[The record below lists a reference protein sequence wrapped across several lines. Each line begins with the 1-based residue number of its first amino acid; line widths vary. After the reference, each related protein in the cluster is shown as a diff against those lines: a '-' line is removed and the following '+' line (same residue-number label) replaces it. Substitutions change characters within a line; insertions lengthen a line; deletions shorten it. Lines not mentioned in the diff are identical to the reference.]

1 MKPNARW
8 IAAALVGGL
17 LLGASPA
24 GAADWRWPWEK
35 PKEKKEKVEP
45 QKGKTTREPRAR
57 GTPAPFT
64 GRAEDREML
73 PRLAKFYETQLDLA
87 DRAVA
92 STDDPEVKQ
101 FTRQLQR
108 QSEQAL
114 GTVHEMA
121 REVGLPMR
129 PHVRAA
135 LAERL
140 EQSGRPGE
148 AKKAETMTDEQV
160 LQSLMENMQQIRA
173 DFAAYKE
180 GADRET
186 SQALGKLFDDQLVP
200 NYDEAKALHD
210 RVRNETRE
218 RNREGR

>member
-8 IAAALVGGL
+8 IGAALVGGL

-45 QKGKTTREPRAR
+45 QRGKTTREPSPQ
-57 GTPAPFT
+57 GSPAPQFT

-87 DRAVA
+87 DRAIA
-92 STDDPEVKQ
+92 STSDPEVKQ
-101 FTRQLQR
+101 FARQLQR
-108 QSEQAL
+108 ESEQAL

-121 REVGLPMR
+121 RDVGLPLR

-140 EQSGRPGE
+140 EQSGRPGRA
-148 AKKAETMTDEQV
+148 AKPQVTDEQV

-186 SQALGKLFDDQLVP
+186 SKQLGTLFDDQLVP

-218 RNREGR
+218 RNREGQ